1 MVFARARS
9 DTPILGI
16 LAFNETPADSTP
28 VAREREV
35 YVHLLLT
42 TRDPAYRGLG
52 ARLLNEAK
60 GEARRKGVR
69 LMRLSCYAGEDGG
82 LIDAYEK
89 MGFRRNPK
97 EVFVVPDWDSGGPWP
112 KVVMEIEV
120 SPEEEGVVGEGG
132 SIVD

>member
-1 MVFARARS
+1 MTVVFARARS

-16 LAFNETPADSTP
+16 LVFNETPTDSTP

-52 ARLLNEAK
+52 ARLLNEGK

-82 LIDAYEK
+82 LIDVYEK
-89 MGFRRNPK
+89 MGFRKNPE
-97 EVFVVPDWDSGGPWP
+97 EVFVVPNWANGGPWP

-120 SPEEEGVVGEGG
+120 SPEEEVGEGG